1 MTYIYSGSRSTNK
14 THLIILR
21 IKDTIQKGEK
31 FCLVGCKDPQVILNK
46 LKELDINALAE
57 PMIATQPIQ
66 AVYTTDGFEEGITG
80 YTGGDKK
87 ITGYVF
93 YCNE

>member
-66 AVYTTDGFEEGITG
+66 AVYTTDGFEEMYRIVNR
-80 YTGGDKK
+80 DSK
-87 ITGYVF
+87 INTILS
-93 YCNE
+93 NELG

>member
-31 FCLVGCKDPQVILNK
+31 FYLVGCKDPQLILNK

-66 AVYTTDGFEEGITG
+66 AIYTTNGFEGIID